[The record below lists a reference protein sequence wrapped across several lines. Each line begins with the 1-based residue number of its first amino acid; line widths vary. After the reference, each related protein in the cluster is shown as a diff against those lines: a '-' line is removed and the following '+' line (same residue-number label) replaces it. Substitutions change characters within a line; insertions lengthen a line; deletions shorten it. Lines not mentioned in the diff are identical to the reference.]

1 MKFVKNGQKCKINFC
16 DLWRM
21 DKMQDYFFVI
31 CQGWTKRKI
40 IFWDLWRIDKIQDYF
55 LRFGKNGHN
64 ARLFLG
70 FGKNGQNLRLI
81 LAIFLTSDDLHSDLN
96 QTNSIE
102 CDFLLFLYSQ
112 SHIICIRKTLQC

>member
-1 MKFVKNGQKCKINFC
+1 M
-16 DLWRM
+16 
-21 DKMQDYFFVI
+21 
-31 CQGWTKRKI
+31 
-40 IFWDLWRIDKIQDYF
+40 QDYF

-102 CDFLLFLYSQ
+102 CDFLLF
-112 SHIICIRKTLQC
+112 